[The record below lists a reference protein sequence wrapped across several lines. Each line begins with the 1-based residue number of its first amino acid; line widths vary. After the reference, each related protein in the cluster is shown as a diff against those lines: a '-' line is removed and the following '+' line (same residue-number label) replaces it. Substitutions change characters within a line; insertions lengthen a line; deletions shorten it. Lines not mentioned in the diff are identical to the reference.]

1 MKPPSRSAWAW
12 TALVFLAFV
21 ATRAPAQTTPAL
33 LADESF
39 TYANGSIVGTT
50 GGSGWN
56 GAWIN
61 PYSQSPLAVSG
72 NRLIHD
78 GASTIEAAGRALSLR
93 LSSATASEAYILF
106 DAQFS
111 TQSGGGTPNLRLI
124 DTSAGNAV
132 TGGLGNNGHSQT
144 YGILGANLAQ
154 GANTSVSLATAARI
168 LFKIDYVNNQSS
180 LWVSTG
186 AAWDVA
192 ALPTSGADA
201 TFAAAPQFDRLDL
214 YVRNLSN
221 FDNLRVYTTAIPE
234 PANAAA
240 LAGLAILTLTLTRR
254 KPTRHPV

>member
-78 GASTIEAAGRALSLR
+78 GASTIEAAGLPKDILITVAPLLAAYKMPC
-93 LSSATASEAYILF
+93 AT
-106 DAQFS
+106 
-111 TQSGGGTPNLRLI
+111 
-124 DTSAGNAV
+124 
-132 TGGLGNNGHSQT
+132 
-144 YGILGANLAQ
+144 
-154 GANTSVSLATAARI
+154 
-168 LFKIDYVNNQSS
+168 
-180 LWVSTG
+180 
-186 AAWDVA
+186 
-192 ALPTSGADA
+192 
-201 TFAAAPQFDRLDL
+201 
-214 YVRNLSN
+214 
-221 FDNLRVYTTAIPE
+221 
-234 PANAAA
+234 
-240 LAGLAILTLTLTRR
+240 
-254 KPTRHPV
+254 